1 MKDVDTDAARG
12 LLGFPDK
19 EAANWV
25 GVRRCQVVVDA
36 ERARFWGSV
45 GWRQWIVRHAC
56 IMSWFGTGVYA
67 VACIDSLGWICQWFG
82 AVVV

>member
-36 ERARFWGSV
+36 ERARFGEV
-45 GWRQWIVRHAC
+45 LG
-56 IMSWFGTGVYA
+56 GVN
-67 VACIDSLGWICQWFG
+67 G
-82 AVVV
+82 